1 MKINKVVTERKKS
14 FFFVSIY
21 IVLIAFVAGCS
32 NNKNSG
38 KLKSLELTHYVNP
51 FIGTHKEGHTFP
63 GACLPFGM
71 VQLSPDNG
79 YRGVKAYNYSRTSIL
94 GFSHT
99 HLSGTGPYTLTNYNN
114 FLFMPTVG
122 DLKLFPATAKDPR
135 NIAKRNV
142 EDILDN
148 LSDREQQKMES
159 MSKEDQRKKYKSLLR
174 EEIQRLRIEMAKAGI
189 DTTKAIK
196 GYESSYSHDEEEAS
210 PGYYAVNLKD
220 YDIKAEMTAAER
232 VGFHRY
238 TFPETRDAHLVIDV
252 THSLTPGRDAY
263 VNILNEKQIEGYV
276 TGDME
281 DNHSRPLTCY
291 FYAEFSIAFSSYG
304 TWNGDKVSHGLNKMT
319 GNKGVGAFVNF
330 STTEGEQLLI
340 KVGISFVSIEGAKKN
355 LEAEVPHWD
364 FDKVRTD
371 ARNIWNEKLN
381 KIRVKGGDE
390 DQKTSLY
397 TSVYHSLMFPRTFSD
412 VDGSYYSQFDKTVHK
427 TNGQPYYVDFSIWD
441 TYRAQHPLLAYLE
454 PERQNEMI
462 NTLLDMYDQGGRLP
476 LYVTYK
482 NYFMK
487 VMIGDHAT
495 SIIVDSYMKGIRDYN
510 IEKAYEAMRKNAM
523 EPGEKASSR
532 TGLSYYKK
540 LGYIPADKVR
550 ESVSVTMEYTYDD
563 WCLAQIAKDLGKDD
577 DYQLFSKRAGNYENL
592 FDKSIGLMRPRK
604 EDGSWLEMCEEN
616 PKIIRT
622 KEGHRY
628 YSCFDPLW
636 VGVSPNRHYTESNA
650 WQYLWHVPHDILGL
664 ANLMGGKKEFINKL
678 DTLFTMTPD
687 ESGPEYAPLYS
698 KIGQY
703 VHGNEPVHHVGY
715 LYNYVGEPWK
725 TQKWINRIMKEKYLA
740 RPDGLCGNDDMGQ
753 MSAWY
758 IFSAMGFYPVSPGQN
773 VFVIGTPL
781 FEESTLDLG
790 NYYNGNKFTVKANG
804 VSSDN
809 FYIQSA
815 TLNGETYNK
824 TWITHNDIVKGGT
837 LVFEMGPKPNKQ
849 WGSNPEDEPP
859 SMSRR

>member
-1 MKINKVVTERKKS
+1 
-14 FFFVSIY
+14 
-21 IVLIAFVAGCS
+21 
-32 NNKNSG
+32 
-38 KLKSLELTHYVNP
+38 
-51 FIGTHKEGHTFP
+51 
-63 GACLPFGM
+63 
-71 VQLSPDNG
+71 
-79 YRGVKAYNYSRTSIL
+79 
-94 GFSHT
+94 
-99 HLSGTGPYTLTNYNN
+99 
-114 FLFMPTVG
+114 
-122 DLKLFPATAKDPR
+122 
-135 NIAKRNV
+135 
-142 EDILDN
+142 
-148 LSDREQQKMES
+148 
-159 MSKEDQRKKYKSLLR
+159 
-174 EEIQRLRIEMAKAGI
+174 
-189 DTTKAIK
+189 
-196 GYESSYSHDEEEAS
+196 
-210 PGYYAVNLKD
+210 
-220 YDIKAEMTAAER
+220 
-232 VGFHRY
+232 
-238 TFPETRDAHLVIDV
+238 
-252 THSLTPGRDAY
+252 
-263 VNILNEKQIEGYV
+263 
-276 TGDME
+276 
-281 DNHSRPLTCY
+281 
-291 FYAEFSIAFSSYG
+291 
-304 TWNGDKVSHGLNKMT
+304 
-319 GNKGVGAFVNF
+319 
-330 STTEGEQLLI
+330 
-340 KVGISFVSIEGAKKN
+340 
-355 LEAEVPHWD
+355 
-364 FDKVRTD
+364 
-371 ARNIWNEKLN
+371 
-381 KIRVKGGDE
+381 
-390 DQKTSLY
+390 
-397 TSVYHSLMFPRTFSD
+397 
-412 VDGSYYSQFDKTVHK
+412 
-427 TNGQPYYVDFSIWD
+427 
-441 TYRAQHPLLAYLE
+441 
-454 PERQNEMI
+454 
-462 NTLLDMYDQGGRLP
+462 
-476 LYVTYK
+476 
-482 NYFMK
+482 
-487 VMIGDHAT
+487 
-495 SIIVDSYMKGIRDYN
+495 
-510 IEKAYEAMRKNAM
+510 
-523 EPGEKASSR
+523 
-532 TGLSYYKK
+532 
-540 LGYIPADKVR
+540 
-550 ESVSVTMEYTYDD
+550 
-563 WCLAQIAKDLGKDD
+563 
-577 DYQLFSKRAGNYENL
+577 
-592 FDKSIGLMRPRK
+592 MRPRK